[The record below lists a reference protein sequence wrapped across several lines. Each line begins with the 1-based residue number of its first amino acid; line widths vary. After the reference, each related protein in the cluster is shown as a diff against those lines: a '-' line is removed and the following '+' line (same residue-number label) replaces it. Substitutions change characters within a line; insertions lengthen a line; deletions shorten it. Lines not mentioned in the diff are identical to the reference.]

1 MGQIMAAL
9 SAVRV
14 LVLMACCQ
22 AHSPL
27 DEKSSGKCQS
37 PGARTGRAAG
47 SDIHGVRLFFP
58 SVLPQ
63 FHELNSRVAS

>member
-1 MGQIMAAL
+1 MAAL
-9 SAVRV
+9 SALGL

-27 DEKSSGKCQS
+27 DEKSSGKHQS

-47 SDIHGVRLFFP
+47 SDIHGVRLFSICTSP
-58 SVLPQ
+58 VS
-63 FHELNSRVAS
+63 